1 MSLRRIE
8 DVSELHRYLQVALQ
22 LEHATI
28 PPYLTALYSIL
39 SGTNSDAANI
49 LQSVVIEEMLHLLLV
64 SNLLNALGGTP
75 DFSQE
80 GFVPI
85 YPTHLPD
92 GEMDFDV
99 SIRPFSRE
107 AIETF
112 LQIER
117 PGAAAGEL
125 MFILRERSSRALLPA
140 YVHEDDGEL
149 HFFSI
154 GEFYE
159 EIDRG
164 LHWLYREYSAR
175 GENLFCGDPARQV
188 RPDFEYHSGGEVIAV
203 TDLDSADAVIRLICE
218 QGEGLGGAIYDEEG
232 ELSHFYRFEQ
242 ILLGRYYEPGD
253 LPGKPSGAS
262 FEVDW
267 TAVHPLLV
275 DAHFTDY
282 EVAPEIHGAARE
294 FARSYQDF
302 LSMLT
307 RAHNGEPALL
317 ADAVAEMFR
326 IRELLL
332 NLICIPMAGSDGV
345 HCAPIFAH

>member
-39 SGTNSDAANI
+39 PGTNPDATEI
-49 LQSVVIEEMLHLLLV
+49 IQSVVVEEMLHLLLV
-64 SNLLNALGGTP
+64 SNLLNAIGGTP

-80 GFVPI
+80 GFVPV

-92 GEMDFDV
+92 GETDFDV

-117 PGAAAGEL
+117 PGEASEEL
-125 MFILRERSSRALLPA
+125 TYILRDRSPRALLPA
-140 YVHEDDGEL
+140 YLYEDESEL
-149 HFFSI
+149 HFYSI

-164 LHWLYREYSAR
+164 LHWLYDQCTAR
-175 GENLFCGDPARQV
+175 GENLFSGDPSRQIT
-188 RPDFEYHSGGEVIAV
+188 PDFVYHGGGEVIAV
-203 TDLDSADAVIRLICE
+203 TDLESADAVIHLICE
-218 QGEGLGGAIYDEEG
+218 QGEGLGGAIYDDED

-253 LPGKPSGAS
+253 VAGAPSGKQ
-262 FEVDW
+262 FDVDW
-267 TAVHPLLV
+267 SAVHPVLV

-282 EVAPEIHGAARE
+282 EVAPELHGAARE

-302 LSMLT
+302 LAMLT

-317 ADAVAEMFR
+317 DEAVGEMFR
-326 IRELLL
+326 LRQLLL
-332 NLICIPMAGSDGV
+332 DLISKPIAGTEGAT
-345 HCAPIFAH
+345 CAPIFAH